1 MTNMEDASVR
11 VGETQDTDPV
21 VRDETPAILVERVTK
36 RFGAGTVAV
45 NDISFTVGKSEF
57 FSLLGPSG
65 CGKTTTLRMLAGF
78 ETPTSGRISIDG
90 RDAATLP
97 VHKRNTNLV
106 FQNYALFPHMTIQ
119 QNVAFGPE
127 RKRLPRREVQ
137 ERVAE
142 VLDAV
147 RLRDYAARYP
157 RELSGGQQQ
166 RVALARAL
174 ANRPAVL
181 LLDEPLG
188 ALDLKLREN
197 MQFELKRIQREVGI
211 SFVYVTHDQGEAL
224 TMSDRIAVMN
234 RGKIEHLGGP
244 EEVYLR
250 PKTLFTAGFIGQANL
265 LPGKIETQDPS
276 GLGVRLTDG
285 SLLRAETAADGCAV
299 GGNAMLMIRPEHL
312 RLELDRPAADE
323 PSIPVRLQDETFQG
337 SWARYAAETREG
349 TRMVLLV
356 PSDAR
361 PGARAFDREVWVSC
375 KAEHAYALPRDEES
389 DDAEAASEELT
400 PSA

>member
-1 MTNMEDASVR
+1 MR
-11 VGETQDTDPV
+11 VGEVKDDADPIA
-21 VRDETPAILVERVTK
+21 RGETPAIVLERVTK
-36 RFGAGTVAV
+36 RFGEGTVAV

-78 ETPTSGRISIDG
+78 ETPTTGRIVIDG
-90 RDAATLP
+90 QDAVTLP

-127 RKRLPRREVQ
+127 RKRLPRKEVQ
-137 ERVAE
+137 ERVGE
-142 VLDAV
+142 VLEAV
-147 RLRDYAARYP
+147 RLRDYASRYP

-234 RGKIEHLGGP
+234 LGKVEHLGAP

-265 LPGKIETQDPS
+265 LPGAIETQDAS
-276 GLGVRLTDG
+276 GLGVRLGDG
-285 SLLRAETAADGCAV
+285 SLLQAETAADGCGV

-312 RLELDRPAADE
+312 RLELERPGGDPA
-323 PSIPVRLQDETFQG
+323 IPVRLKDETFQG
-337 SWARYAAETREG
+337 SWARYTAETRDG
-349 TRMVLLV
+349 VRIVLLV

-361 PGARAFDREVWVSC
+361 PDPGVFERDVWVSC
-375 KAEHAYALPRDEES
+375 KAEHAYALPQ
-389 DDAEAASEELT
+389 DDDVDAATAQALS

>member
-1 MTNMEDASVR
+1 MSMEEARVR
-11 VGETQDTDPV
+11 VGQTYDSDPIA
-21 VRDETPAILVERVTK
+21 RDDTPAILVERVTK
-36 RFGAGTVAV
+36 RFAAGTVAV

-78 ETPTSGRISIDG
+78 ETPTSGRIVIDG
-90 RDAATLP
+90 QDAVTLP

-127 RKRLPRREVQ
+127 RKRLPRKEVQ
-137 ERVAE
+137 ERVAK
-142 VLDAV
+142 VLEAV
-147 RLRDYAARYP
+147 HLPDYASRYP

-250 PKTLFTAGFIGQANL
+250 PKSLFTAGFIGQANL
-265 LPGKIETQDPS
+265 LAGTIDSEDAS
-276 GLGVRLTDG
+276 GLGVRLDDG
-285 SLLRAETAADGCAV
+285 SLLCAETSADGCVV
-299 GGNAMLMIRPEHL
+299 GGKAMLMIRPEHL
-312 RLELDRPAADE
+312 RLELDQPGEDPA
-323 PSIPVRLQDETFQG
+323 IPVRLKDETFQG
-337 SWARYAAETREG
+337 SWARYAAETRQGE
-349 TRMVLLV
+349 RIVLLV
-356 PSDAR
+356 PSDTR
-361 PGARAFDREVWVSC
+361 PDAGAFDREVWVSC
-375 KAEHAYALPRDEES
+375 KAEHAYALPHDDGEDTS
-389 DDAEAASEELT
+389 APDAELS

>member
-1 MTNMEDASVR
+1 ME
-11 VGETQDTDPV
+11 VGPAERPA
-21 VRDETPAILVERVTK
+21 REEEPAIVVDHVTK
-36 RFGAGTVAV
+36 RFTGDVAAV
-45 NDISFTVGKSEF
+45 DDISFGVGKSEF

-78 ETPTSGRISIDG
+78 ETPTEGRIVIDG

-97 VHKRNTNLV
+97 VHRRNTNLV

-127 RKRLPRREVQ
+127 RRRLPRREIQ
-137 ERVAE
+137 QRVTE
-142 VLDAV
+142 VLEAV
-147 RLRDYAARYP
+147 HLRDYASRYP

-211 SFVYVTHDQGEAL
+211 SFVYVTHDQGEAM

-234 RGKIEHLGGP
+234 AGRIEHLGTP

-265 LPGKIETQDPS
+265 LSGSIDSIDAS
-276 GLGVRLTDG
+276 GLSVTLADG
-285 SLLRAETAADGCAV
+285 SSLRATSAAQECSV
-299 GGNAMLMIRPEHL
+299 GSRATVMIRPEHL
-312 RLELDRPAADE
+312 KLDLERPGGATSAF
-323 PSIPVRLQDETFQG
+323 PVRLTDETFQG
-337 SWARYAAETREG
+337 SWARYAAETRSG
-349 TRMVLLV
+349 ARMVILV

-361 PGARAFDREVWVSC
+361 PGPRAFDGEVWVSC
-375 KAEHAYALPRDEES
+375 RAEHVYVLAQEDIPSTDER
-389 DDAEAASEELT
+389 
-400 PSA
+400 

>member
-1 MTNMEDASVR
+1 MSMEEAQVR
-11 VGETQDTDPV
+11 VGETQDSDPIA
-21 VRDETPAILVERVTK
+21 RDDTPAILVDRVTK
-36 RFGAGTVAV
+36 RFGAGVIAV
-45 NDISFTVGKSEF
+45 NNISFTVGKSEF

-78 ETPTSGRISIDG
+78 ETPTAGRIVIDG
-90 RDAATLP
+90 KDSVTLP

-127 RKRLPRREVQ
+127 RKRLPRKEVQ
-137 ERVAE
+137 QRVAE
-142 VLDAV
+142 VLEAV
-147 RLRDYAARYP
+147 RLPDYASRYP

-250 PKTLFTAGFIGQANL
+250 PKSLFTAGFIGQANL
-265 LPGKIETQDPS
+265 LPGTIETQESS
-276 GLGVRLTDG
+276 GLGVRLSDG
-285 SLLRAETAADGCAV
+285 SLLRAETAAEGCAV
-299 GGNAMLMIRPEHL
+299 GGKAMLMIRPEHL
-312 RLELDRPAADE
+312 RLELDRPGDDPA
-323 PSIPVRLQDETFQG
+323 IPVRLKDETFQG

-349 TRMVLLV
+349 ARIVLLV

-361 PGARAFDREVWVSC
+361 PEAGAFDREVWVSC
-375 KAEHAYALPRDEES
+375 KPEHAYALPHDE
-389 DDAEAASEELT
+389 DDEAEASEEELS

>member
-1 MTNMEDASVR
+1 MTNTGEGQVQ
-11 VGETQDTDPV
+11 VGEVQDSDPIA
-21 VRDETPAILVERVTK
+21 RDETPAIVIEHVTK
-36 RFGAGTVAV
+36 RFGGGVVAV

-78 ETPTSGRISIDG
+78 ETPTSGRIVIDG
-90 RDAATLP
+90 HDAVTLP

-127 RKRLPRREVQ
+127 RKRLPRKEVQ

-142 VLDAV
+142 VLEAV
-147 RLRDYAARYP
+147 HLRDYAARYP

-234 RGKIEHLGGP
+234 LGKVEHLGAP

-250 PKTLFTAGFIGQANL
+250 PKSLFTAGFIGQANL
-265 LPGKIETQDPS
+265 LPGTIESKEAS
-276 GLGVRLTDG
+276 GLGVRLVDG
-285 SLLRAETAADGCAV
+285 SVLRAETSAEGCSV
-299 GGNAMLMIRPEHL
+299 GAKAMLMIRPEHL
-312 RLELDRPAADE
+312 RLEVERPGDDPA
-323 PSIPVRLQDETFQG
+323 IPVRLKDETFQG
-337 SWARYAAETREG
+337 SWARYAAETRDG
-349 TRMVLLV
+349 ARIVLLV

-361 PGARAFDREVWVSC
+361 PDAGAFDREVWVSC
-375 KAEHAYALPRDEES
+375 KAEHAYALPHAEG
-389 DDAEAASEELT
+389 DDAAAAQELS

>member
-1 MTNMEDASVR
+1 MTDMEEAQVR
-11 VGETQDTDPV
+11 VDQTQDADPI
-21 VRDETPAILVERVTK
+21 VRDDRPAILVERVTK
-36 RFGAGTVAV
+36 RFGEETVAV

-78 ETPTSGRISIDG
+78 ETPTAGRIVIDG
-90 RDAATLP
+90 QDAVTLP

-127 RKRLPRREVQ
+127 RKRLPRKEVQ
-137 ERVAE
+137 ARVAE
-142 VLDAV
+142 VLEAV
-147 RLRDYAARYP
+147 RLPDYAARYP

-234 RGKIEHLGGP
+234 KGKIEHLGAP

-250 PKTLFTAGFIGQANL
+250 PKSLFTAGFIGQANL
-265 LPGKIETQDPS
+265 LPGTIETQESS
-276 GLGVRLTDG
+276 GLGVRLSDG
-285 SLLRAETAADGCAV
+285 SLLRAETSAEGCEV
-299 GGNAMLMIRPEHL
+299 GEKATLMIRPEHL
-312 RLELDRPAADE
+312 RLELELPGDV
-323 PSIPVRLQDETFQG
+323 PSIPVRLKDETFQG

-349 TRMVLLV
+349 ARIVLLV

-361 PGARAFDREVWVSC
+361 PDAGAFDREVWVSC
-375 KAEHAYALPRDEES
+375 SAEHAYALPGDE
-389 DDAEAASEELT
+389 DGDVVTAEELS